1 MLLTVSIA
9 LAYFVGRTL
18 LDGKGASTTVTT
30 ANIHGATL
38 KVEGELNFN
47 AEGMLPG
54 HRDISRIKVTATGNN
69 ELIPYN
75 LVWTGTNSLVTNLK
89 FTVYKTSSQIDTSS
103 NCKKHDEQVSGGRKL
118 YETCEI
124 KNESQMGEVL
134 TTGTIRSSSES
145 IKVELAKDEFIN
157 ATPDGQIVYYYIII
171 EYPNENNNQYPKD
184 KNSSFN
190 GVINAEASDNKPD
203 INIIAAY
210 IQNKDTGKY
219 DKTDEIPQDGYIIN
233 QEKTVCNNGAVPG
246 YDYENKRV
254 YFEKLTKSGT
264 ECELYFDKNKQ
275 ANEVLA
281 YLKLEKSKEG
291 CPQILNGI
299 SQVTGTEE
307 SKSLICSAPDDDG
320 ESYYFR
326 GTTNNNWVKFG
337 KTSDNKD
344 IWWRIIRINGDGS
357 IRLIYAGEEGNFGE
371 TGNGTS
377 AIKSVAYNNEV
388 NDNTYVG
395 YYYGNANQDTY
406 EKTHTNEHPSTI
418 ASETEKW
425 FTNSTNLNNATQ
437 LNHIDENAGFCND
450 RRIHPIKGTWF
461 SGEGDGVRGTG
472 TIVTVYHGFSK
483 VSYVDGGHNN
493 EIQYPDLRCSSNP
506 KGYENNIDY
515 QRDYYTWKD
524 HAIRGNKVLNYPVG
538 QITIDEVILA
548 GEFGKDGTVNSKY
561 WLNIWEYYRTMSP
574 DFMRSNGT
582 VTVFHVSPYSGY
594 SSGSVNGIF
603 ADNDGKFGNNV
614 RPVINLKSS
623 TKFTFSNPN
632 GNDKGT
638 KNNPYII
645 TD

>member
-1 MLLTVSIA
+1 MKKNKKIIVVVFVMLLTVSIA

-38 KVEGELNFN
+38 KIEGELNFN

-89 FTVYKTSSQIDTSS
+89 FTVYKTSSQIETSS

-124 KNESQMGEVL
+124 KNENQMGEVL
-134 TTGTIRSSSES
+134 TTGTIISSEES

-157 ATPDGQIVYYYIII
+157 ATPDGQVVYYYIII
-171 EYPNENNNQYPKD
+171 EYPNEANDQYPKD
-184 KNSSFN
+184 KGGSFN
-190 GVINAEASDNKPD
+190 GVINAEASDTKPD

-210 IQNKDTGKY
+210 IEQEDRKY
-219 DKTDEIPQDGYIIN
+219 EKTDDIPQTGYTIN
-233 QEKTVCNNGAVPG
+233 KSKSICNNNAIPG

-344 IWWRIIRINGDGS
+344 IYWRIIRINGDGS
-357 IRLIYAGEEGNFGE
+357 IRLIYSGEEGNFGE
-371 TGNGTS
+371 TGNGTN
-377 AIKSVAYNNEV
+377 AITNVAYNDKAD
-388 NDNTYVG
+388 DNTYLG
-395 YYYGNANQDTY
+395 YYNAGETTSLY
-406 EKTHTNEHPSTI
+406 PYAHEGTKPSTM
-418 ASETEKW
+418 ALAVNDW
-425 FTNSTNLNNATQ
+425 FTKTNLDESLQ

-450 RRIHPIKGTWF
+450 RKISNDNH
-461 SGEGDGVRGTG
+461 GD
-472 TIVTVYHGFSK
+472 
-483 VSYVDGGHNN
+483 
-493 EIQYPDLRCSSNP
+493 SSFTN
-506 KGYENNIDY
+506 KGYGTEVTWYAGFDRLMTEKITAWKKIQNPTYKCSNIKKGDSDY
-515 QRDYYTWKD
+515 NRDYYTWKG
-524 HAIRGNKVLNYPVG
+524 HANQGNKLLTMPVG
-538 QITIDEVILA
+538 LITMDELIYA
-548 GEFGKDGTVNSKY
+548 GGFASNPNTSY
-561 WLNIWEYYRTMSP
+561 WLYINESFRTMTP
-574 DFMRSNGT
+574 RNFEGNAY
-582 VTVFHVSPYSGY
+582 VFHSTNDGIPNNGGIVNMVSPNPG
-594 SSGSVNGIF
+594 
-603 ADNDGKFGNNV
+603 A

-623 TKFTFSNPN
+623 TKFTFNNPN

-638 KNNPYII
+638 KGNPYIV